1 MININDKLNK
11 RNIKLFLIGILL
23 FVLSIFFVYLVGETP
38 EGFMGLLAPLTM
50 LLGIIV
56 IVYSLLSNKN

>member
-23 FVLSIFFVYLVGETP
+23 FVLSIFFVYLVGKTP
-38 EGFMGLLAPLTM
+38 EGIMGLLAPLTM